1 MKLFDSR
8 ILIIISCALTL
19 NACSGEP
26 EDTRPG
32 QPVAH
37 RRQLF
42 KQFTRTLEPMGMVA
56 RERKAFNR
64 SEFLASAQEL
74 QQVSSKP
81 WPYFTPDSHYPP
93 THAKAE
99 VWLKASEF
107 QQAQDAFQA
116 KTNEL
121 AALARSGTL
130 EEIRAAVNNVERSC
144 KSCHRQF
151 RNDS

>member
-1 MKLFDSR
+1 MKIFDSR
-8 ILIIISCALTL
+8 ILITLCCTLALS
-19 NACSGEP
+19 ACSGEP
-26 EDTRPG
+26 DDTRPG

-56 RERKAFNR
+56 RERKDFNR

-74 QQVSSKP
+74 QQLARQP
-81 WPYFTPDSHYPP
+81 WPYFTPDSNYPP
-93 THAKAE
+93 THAKAD
-99 VWLKASEF
+99 VWLKVGDF
-107 QQAQDAFQA
+107 QQAQESFQA

-121 AALARSGTL
+121 ATMAQSGNAEQL
-130 EEIRAAVNNVERSC
+130 RAAVNNVERSC
-144 KSCHRQF
+144 KSCHKQF

>member
-1 MKLFDSR
+1 M
-8 ILIIISCALTL
+8 ALS
-19 NACSGEP
+19 ACSGEP
-26 EDTRPG
+26 EDTLPG

-64 SEFLASAQEL
+64 SEFFASAQEL
-74 QQVSSKP
+74 QQLARQP
-81 WPYFTPDSHYPP
+81 WHYFTPDSNYPP

-99 VWLKASEF
+99 VWLKSGEF

-116 KTNEL
+116 KANEL
-121 AALARSGTL
+121 AAVARSGNL

-144 KSCHRQF
+144 KSCHKQF
-151 RNDS
+151 RNDG